1 MNYNR
6 PWHRLNV
13 SIENAVRKDFDFK
26 EFYNKS
32 SFAEQPGGIWKFNNQ
47 TIHDL
52 FTTQWLTYMT
62 ELGLEVGS
70 CTVFYRTPHYVH
82 PQAHVDT
89 FRDFSPT
96 LYGLNFTLDAN
107 DDSDMVWY
115 DPPQDVGEFTLAGGI
130 ETKLYDMQLIQDYEL
145 SRVCIGS
152 QLTLVNVTYPHN
164 IIVRERERWSISVR
178 LTPEANVGINSWA
191 DAVDKYQRFI
201 LN

>member
-82 PQAHVDT
+82 PQAHV
-89 FRDFSPT
+89 
-96 LYGLNFTLDAN
+96 
-107 DDSDMVWY
+107 
-115 DPPQDVGEFTLAGGI
+115 AGGI